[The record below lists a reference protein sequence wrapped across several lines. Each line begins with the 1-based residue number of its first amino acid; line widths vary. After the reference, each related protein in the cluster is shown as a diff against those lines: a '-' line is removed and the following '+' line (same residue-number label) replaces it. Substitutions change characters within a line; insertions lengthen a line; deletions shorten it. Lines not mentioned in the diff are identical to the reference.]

1 MIQPATLAQVAADD
15 GLLRRLDADPTHPYS
30 VKASDLQHVSV
41 LLAASPTCLSRRM
54 RLVES
59 HLAGANK
66 MVLTVAPSMQA
77 ERWKAAKLPAAQ
89 VWLQPFETIEARSH
103 LDAKSL
109 QSRLIA
115 MLPFYGERSAPLL
128 KGRMLHLKGKL
139 VGPEGAIHYYQMA
152 RPSNQDL
159 LESPMHPLAKQLHA
173 LAKQDAGYWSGL
185 ILYHRA
191 NYPAAVD
198 YFTTRTLLAVPNGP
212 WTFGARYNLARAY
225 EASGETKRAILQYQ
239 SNDIL
244 PDYSG
249 NLLRAKWLGQ
259 PPP

>member
-1 MIQPATLAQVAADD
+1 MWCVGVLIEGNVYLFDPTLGLPIPGPKGVTRSSAGELLIQPATLAQVAADD

-77 ERWKAAKLPAAQ
+77 ERWKAAKLPAWQ
-89 VWLQPFETIEARSH
+89 VRLQPFETIEARSH

-115 MLPFYGERSAPLL
+115 MLPFYGERSAP
-128 KGRMLHLKGKL
+128 RCSR
-139 VGPEGAIHYYQMA
+139 GACRI
-152 RPSNQDL
+152 
-159 LESPMHPLAKQLHA
+159 
-173 LAKQDAGYWSGL
+173 
-185 ILYHRA
+185 
-191 NYPAAVD
+191 
-198 YFTTRTLLAVPNGP
+198 
-212 WTFGARYNLARAY
+212 
-225 EASGETKRAILQYQ
+225 
-239 SNDIL
+239 
-244 PDYSG
+244 
-249 NLLRAKWLGQ
+249 
-259 PPP
+259 